1 MAGITGMANT
11 TEATDTKET
20 TEVTSLAADKA
31 TASERS
37 KRRLVVYGT
46 AWCSDCKRTKQ
57 FLGEQRVPYD
67 WMDVDDDPEAL
78 AYIERVQNGMHR
90 VPTLLFPDG
99 SHLVEPSNA
108 ALARK
113 LGIRTRAKSS
123 YYDVIVVGG
132 GPAGLTAALYT
143 ARDGF
148 STLVIDGAGL
158 GGQAAVTERLD
169 NYPGFPEGVS
179 GGEFADRLVQQATR
193 FGVETI
199 AAQRVVGLRGE
210 GDYRIVSTEDGNEY
224 SAVAVLLAT
233 GSRYKRTGLPGEAR
247 LIGSSV
253 HYCATC
259 DGPFYRGRELAVIGG
274 GDSAVEEGLFLTNFA
289 SRVTLLVRGDRLR
302 ARQVALDN
310 FEQSR
315 KAGKIDAVYNTEV
328 VRLTGRSKLEEVK
341 VRDLLTGEVRTLTPP
356 PAGVFV
362 FVGVT
367 PNSDFLP
374 PSIERNQAGF
384 VVTTRM
390 LETTMPGVFAAGDV
404 RAGSTKQAASAA
416 GEGATAALMMRAY
429 LHEETGARTIPR
441 DNAREQARGHDRNR
455 GREYGEGA
463 LDLDHAQTVHSA
475 HLQAF
480 HQAQGSQGTQGAHG
494 ADR

>member
-1 MAGITGMANT
+1 MAHT
-11 TEATDTKET
+11 TEATTIRKNT
-20 TEVTSLAADKA
+20 GSTPQTADGA
-31 TASERS
+31 TAAERS
-37 KRRLVVYGT
+37 ERRLVVYGT

-57 FLGEQRVPYD
+57 FLGEQRIPYD
-67 WMDVDDDPEAL
+67 WKDVDDDPEGL

-108 ALARK
+108 ELARK

-179 GGEFADRLVQQATR
+179 GAEFADRLVQQATR

-199 AAQRVVGLRGE
+199 AAQHVVDLRAQ
-210 GDYRIVSTEDGNEY
+210 GDYHIVTTEDGSEY
-224 SAVAVLLAT
+224 SAVAVLIAT
-233 GSRYKRTGLPGEAR
+233 GSRYKRTGIPGESR

-302 ARQVALDN
+302 ASQVALDN

-328 VRLTGRSKLEEVK
+328 VRLTGRSKLEEVQ
-341 VRDLLTGEVRTLTPP
+341 VRDLLSGEVRALTPP

-374 PSIERNQAGF
+374 PSIERNEAGF
-384 VVTTRM
+384 VVTSLT

-404 RAGSTKQAASAA
+404 RAGSTNQAASAA

-429 LHEETGARTIPR
+429 LHQKTGARTIPR
-441 DNAREQARGHDRNR
+441 DNAREHAPGLGRNH
-455 GREYGEGA
+455 GEDEPGVGLA
-463 LDLDHAQTVHSA
+463 YAHSA
-475 HLQAF
+475 H
-480 HQAQGSQGTQGAHG
+480 S
-494 ADR
+494 